1 MSYSVR
7 IQFWINDILTSET
20 KVCGSFQEAQE
31 YLKGIASQETFRLD
45 ALRMVRR

>member
-7 IQFWINDILTSET
+7 IQFWIHDILASET
-20 KVCGSFQEAQE
+20 KIFGTFQEAQE
-31 YLKGIASQETFRLD
+31 YLKSLASQDTFRLD